1 MNNGKKSGS
10 KMKKKSQTNDKLKVA
25 VSAEFTRKKK
35 YKEEDNEG
43 SSNTEGN
50 DCKCNKVNK
59 VKLKETFKK
68 YLNMVGENMPV
79 DSSDSSMAKRKRM
92 YIKTYGGGVVGGKVN
107 SNNKIKVNELSES
120 EFKKKITNDFTY
132 SFNNY
137 LKLKL
142 NASS

>member
-10 KMKKKSQTNDKLKVA
+10 KMKKKSQTNDKVKVA
-25 VSAEFTRKKK
+25 VSAEFKRKK

-92 YIKTYGGGVVGGKVN
+92 YIKTYGGGVGGMVN
-107 SNNKIKVNELSES
+107 SNNKVKVSELSES
-120 EFKKKITNDFTY
+120 EFKKKITKDFTY

-142 NASS
+142 NAS

>member
-1 MNNGKKSGS
+1 MNNGKKS
-10 KMKKKSQTNDKLKVA
+10 KMKKKSQINDKVKVA
-25 VSAEFTRKKK
+25 VSAEFARKK

-43 SSNTEGN
+43 SNTES
-50 DCKCNKVNK
+50 KCNNKVNK
-59 VKLKETFKK
+59 VRLKETFRK

-92 YIKTYGGGVVGGKVN
+92 YIKTYGGGGMVN
-107 SNNKIKVNELSES
+107 NNSSSNNKLKVNELNES
-120 EFKKKITNDFTY
+120 EFKKRITKDFTY

-142 NASS
+142 NA

>member
-1 MNNGKKSGS
+1 MNNGKKS
-10 KMKKKSQTNDKLKVA
+10 KMKKKSQMNDKVKVA
-25 VSAEFTRKKK
+25 VSAEFTRKK

-43 SSNTEGN
+43 SNTES
-50 DCKCNKVNK
+50 KCNNKVNK
-59 VKLKETFKK
+59 VRLKETFRK

-92 YIKTYGGGVVGGKVN
+92 YIKTYGGGGMVN
-107 SNNKIKVNELSES
+107 NNSSNNKVKVNELSES
-120 EFKKKITNDFTY
+120 EFKKRITKDFTY

-142 NASS
+142 NA